1 MKLKIFFNPWNN
13 KVTKAGILIIL
24 YIYIYTHYIYIYG
37 SPLSLTLKLGS

>member
-24 YIYIYTHYIYIYG
+24 YIYIYTHYIYIYMAL
-37 SPLSLTLKLGS
+37 PYP